1 MLVKTVL
8 VTGANR
14 GLGLELVRQ
23 FLSASTPPEHLV
35 ATYRD
40 PKTSQDLLKL
50 AKTSSSLHAIQLD
63 VTDSEAFPDLV
74 SQLEKLVGNSGLNL
88 LINNAGFK
96 ESELRDLDSVTEE
109 LMVKH
114 FKVNCVA
121 PLLLTRALL
130 PLLKRAASLESSKAM
145 GVEKAA
151 IIQISSIAGSVGEV
165 SEPWAGMYA
174 YRCSKAALNMVSAN
188 LAVELNSEGILVTS
202 FHPGWVSTDM
212 GGQEAPITPKD
223 SVTAMLATMKQL
235 SEKDQGAFMHQ
246 DKQPL
251 AW

>member
-14 GLGLELVRQ
+14 GLGLEFVRQ
-23 FLSASTPPEHLV
+23 FLSNSTPPEHLV

-40 PKTSQDLLKL
+40 PNTSRDLLEL
-50 AKTSSSLHAIQLD
+50 AKTESSLHAIQLD
-63 VTDSEAFPDLV
+63 VTDSKAFPDLV
-74 SQLEKLVGNSGLNL
+74 SQLEKLFGNSGLNL
-88 LINNAGFK
+88 LINNAGYK
-96 ESELRDLDSVTEE
+96 ESELRDLESVTEE

-114 FKVNCVA
+114 FRVNCVA

-130 PLLKRAASLESSKAM
+130 PLLKRAASLQPSKAM

-174 YRCSKAALNMVSAN
+174 YRCSKTALNMVSAN
-188 LAVELNSEGILVTS
+188 LAVELNSEGVLVTS

-212 GGQEAPITPKD
+212 GGEEAPITPKD
-223 SVTAMLATMKQL
+223 SVTAMLATMKLL
-235 SEKDQGAFMHQ
+235 SDKDQGAFMHQ

>member
-1 MLVKTVL
+1 LVKTVL

>member
-121 PLLLTRALL
+121 PLLLTRWGADNMQQNAGL
-130 PLLKRAASLESSKAM
+130 P
-145 GVEKAA
+145 
-151 IIQISSIAGSVGEV
+151 AG
-165 SEPWAGMYA
+165 
-174 YRCSKAALNMVSAN
+174 
-188 LAVELNSEGILVTS
+188 
-202 FHPGWVSTDM
+202 F
-212 GGQEAPITPKD
+212 
-223 SVTAMLATMKQL
+223 
-235 SEKDQGAFMHQ
+235 
-246 DKQPL
+246 
-251 AW
+251 